1 MIEETDLQANGGD
14 ARIDEAPVSFG
25 QPAGDEKVPSH
36 ERADHQEE
44 SSDRE
49 TELVAETQ

>member
-14 ARIDEAPVSFG
+14 ARIDEA